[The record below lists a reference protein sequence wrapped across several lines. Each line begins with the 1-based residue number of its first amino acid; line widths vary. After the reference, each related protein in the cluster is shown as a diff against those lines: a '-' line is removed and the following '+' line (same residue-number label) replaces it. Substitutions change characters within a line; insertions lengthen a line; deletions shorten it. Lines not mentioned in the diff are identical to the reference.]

1 MDPHAAASLLDRL
14 RKLPRR
20 VERPRT
26 FMEIGGYARSEN
38 VCSNL
43 LAFFFDPGAP
53 HGLGS
58 LFLDALLDSSDSAV
72 RETSFGGGVSVTREV
87 VTEAG
92 NRIDI
97 LIKADAC
104 AVLIE
109 NKLFAAVANPFGDYA
124 GYMDR
129 LKDETGAAYEDK
141 VKILLTLYPSN
152 EGREHRFVNL
162 TYADFVGAVRASLGN
177 RLSEAEPRYLPLALD
192 FLNTLENFGKGTR
205 MNQEYRELLAERRG
219 DVEELLEGVNEV
231 RVELREKV
239 KALETSVNTDVD
251 SKVTHIPWKPDLS
264 LVHFLQTRVRMN
276 ERSFIGVQTGVSPG
290 GWEVRIF
297 SRGPGAPKGAELEDL
312 LERLNIGFESDG
324 QGILCRSFDYDQDTS
339 AIAPVV
345 REMAGKISREVGQPP
360 HG

>member
-1 MDPHAAASLLDRL
+1 MDPHAAASLLDSL

-26 FMEIGGYARSEN
+26 FMEIGGYAHSEN

-72 RETSFGGGVSVTREV
+72 RETSFGGGVSVAREV
-87 VTEAG
+87 ITEAG
-92 NRIDI
+92 NRIDM

-109 NKLFAAVANPFGDYA
+109 NKLLAAVDNPFGDYA
-124 GYMDR
+124 DYLDR
-129 LKDETGAAYEDK
+129 LRDEAGAAYEDK
-141 VKILLTLYPSN
+141 GKILLTLYPSS
-152 EGREHRFVNL
+152 EGEEHGFVNL
-162 TYADFVGAVRASLGN
+162 TYADFVGVVRASLGN

-192 FLNTLENFGKGTR
+192 FLSTLENFRKGTR

-239 KALETSVNTDVD
+239 KALETSVNTDVIP
-251 SKVTHIPWKPDLS
+251 KVTHIPWKPDVS
-264 LVHFLQTRVRMN
+264 LVHFLQTRIHID
-276 ERSFIGVQTGVSPG
+276 ERSFIGVQTGISPG

-297 SRGPGAPKGAELEDL
+297 SRGPRAPKGAQLENL
-312 LERLNIGFESDG
+312 LDKLTVGFESDG
-324 QGILCRSFDYDQDTS
+324 RGILCESFDYDQDTS

-345 REMAGKISREVGQPP
+345 REIAGQISREVGQAP